1 MLEHGVCIGW
11 GYGGQGLLNAYE
23 GWGREV
29 AKMHGMGGGGGLK
42 GREAEE
48 VIQKSITVALLAPI
62 IEVSR

>member
-1 MLEHGVCIGW
+1 M
-11 GYGGQGLLNAYE
+11 LNAYE

-29 AKMHGMGGGGGLK
+29 AKMHGMGGGGLK

-62 IEVSR
+62 VEVS